1 MKFIY
6 KNSNL
11 LLVLTLVT
19 IIISCDNKLDLE
31 PAQSL
36 DPGVAT
42 GSPENIRS
50 ILVGMYDEAAHGS
63 AEGPT
68 LEENIYGGS
77 INITSELLANSG
89 DLQWNGTFLEPRE
102 FNLKQI
108 TTTNTFVR
116 NIWLNG
122 YEVNNQANIVLAN
135 LDKFDDADEKNK
147 IEGEAKFLRALTY
160 FDLTRFYGKQ
170 YEAGQTNSQLAAP
183 IVLDAVLGPADV
195 TEPLRNTVEEVYN
208 QVINDLTSAIS
219 LLPNSNDIFADKYAA
234 QALLARVYLQQ
245 GDYQNALNAANEVIQ
260 NSGHSLATNFGGAF
274 NNNEDSS
281 EDIFAWQITSQD
293 GENDMNTF
301 WGGSDFGGRSGNPDV
316 EINDPFLTVYN
327 DNNDDRRAFF
337 YDTSRGRATTKW
349 QSEFANIPFIRLAEM
364 YLIRAESNQRLSSS
378 VGAAPLED
386 INVLRNRANA
396 SAFGAITLNDILNER
411 KRELSFEGHAIH
423 DARRLK
429 ENIGT
434 LSYDDNTLVLPIPQ
448 RETDAN
454 PNLEQNPGYN

>member
-6 KNSNL
+6 NNSQL
-11 LLVLTLVT
+11 LWTFILT
-19 IIISCDNKLDLE
+19 IMIISCDDKLDLE

-36 DPGVAT
+36 DPSVAT
-42 GSPENIRS
+42 GNAENIRS

-63 AEGPT
+63 AEGPN
-68 LEENIYGGS
+68 LEENIYGG
-77 INITSELLANSG
+77 NITLTSELLANSG
-89 DLQWNGTFLEPRE
+89 NLQWNGTFLQPRE

-108 TTTNTFVR
+108 TTTNTTVR

-135 LDKFDDADEKNK
+135 LDKFDDTDERNR

-160 FDLTRFYGKQ
+160 FDLVRFYGIQ
-170 YEAGQTNSQLAAP
+170 YDAGQTNAQLGVP
-183 IVLDAVLGPADV
+183 IILDAILGPGDV
-195 TEPLRNTVEEVYN
+195 TEPSRNSVEEVYT
-208 QVINDLTSAIS
+208 QVINDLTAAID
-219 LLPNSNDIFADKYAA
+219 LLPESNDIFADKYTA

-245 GDYQNALNAANEVIQ
+245 GDYQNALNAANDVIQ
-260 NSGHSLATNFGGAF
+260 NSGHALATNYGGAF

-301 WGGSDFGGRSGNPDV
+301 WAGSDFGGRSGNPDTA
-316 EINDPFLTVYN
+316 INDPFLDIY
-327 DNNDDRRAFF
+327 DDANDDRRAFF

-349 QSEFANIPFIRLAEM
+349 QSEFANIPYIRLAEM
-364 YLIRAESNQRLSSS
+364 YLIRAECNQRLTSSL
-378 VGAAPLED
+378 GAAVLDD
-386 INVLRNRANA
+386 INALRNRANA
-396 SAFGAITLNDILNER
+396 TSLLGVSLDIILAER
-411 KRELSFEGHAIH
+411 ERELSFEGHAIH

-429 ENIGT
+429 QNIGS
-434 LSYDDNTLVLPIPQ
+434 LPYDDNTLVLPIPQ